1 MNNRYLCIH
10 GHFYQPPRENPWID
24 EIEIQESARPFSNW
38 NERISAECY
47 HANAYA
53 RIFDNRGRIK
63 DIVNNYSKISF
74 NFGPTLLSW
83 LQKHDSE
90 TYKAIL
96 KADKES
102 QNNFSGHGS
111 AIAQVYNHI
120 IMPLADDEDKLTQV
134 LWGIKD
140 FELRFNRKP
149 EGMWLAETA
158 VDLKT
163 LEILAD
169 NDIKFTILAPSQC
182 AATRK
187 IGEENWKSQSGAKVP
202 PSEPYLC
209 NLPSGKKIALF
220 FYDGPISQ
228 GIAFG
233 DTLKSGEKFAARLLS
248 VFKPTDAPQLVHIAT
263 DGETYGHH
271 QKFAEMALAYCL
283 NYVEDNKLAKI
294 TVYGEYLEMFP
305 PKQEAKIFE
314 RTAWS
319 CCHGVERWN
328 SDCGCNGGHPGWNQ
342 QWRNPLRKAL
352 DFVRDSL
359 RQTLEEK
366 GPEYFKDIWAARNA
380 YIEVIEDRTKA
391 EEFLKTYGTTKAQQE
406 PSTALKFMEM
416 QRNTLLM
423 YTSCGWFFD
432 EISGIETVQ
441 IMAYAKKAI
450 EYNKSLTGRDI
461 EEEFINKLAL
471 APSNIKSLGNGAN
484 VYEKLVKPL
493 AVDMR
498 KAAINYAISYL
509 LDEMLFEDSL
519 YSYSISEHKV
529 DATRQGKARLVTGRG
544 VFTSNLTQSSKTIS
558 FSALHTEGDDITAG
572 AIFGITD
579 NLEQIKE
586 AFLFGDID
594 NCKAL
599 IRASFVDVSGIE
611 DLLKG
616 KQGQIL
622 KQAVENSKKRITL
635 NYEKLFEQEK
645 DVFNYLY
652 RLNLPMPELFTN
664 LSAFAINGKI
674 KTELKKD
681 PIDSAKIAEFLNYF
695 EKMPAKLEKENIKRI
710 LTKKLRRAAEAF
722 KADPMDLSKT
732 SKMVELL
739 SFAEMFDFPMDCSCA
754 QNTVFA
760 VFKELPAHIRQNQLL
775 KILCLKLNLSL
786 EQESN

>member
-1 MNNRYLCIH
+1 MNRYLCIH

-24 EIEIQESARPFSNW
+24 EIEIQESARPFKNW

-53 RIFDNRGRIK
+53 RIFNNKGQIK

-83 LQKHDSE
+83 LEKHDNE
-90 TYKAIL
+90 TYQAIL
-96 KADKES
+96 RADEESKA
-102 QNNFSGHGS
+102 NFGGHGS

-120 IMPLADDEDKLTQV
+120 IMPLADDRDKLTQII
-134 LWGIKD
+134 WGIKD
-140 FELRFNRKP
+140 FELRFKRKP

-158 VDLKT
+158 VNTKT
-163 LEILAD
+163 LELLAE

-182 AATRK
+182 AAIRK
-187 IGEENWKSQSGAKVP
+187 IGEKDWKSQSGAKVP
-202 PSEPYLC
+202 PSKPYWC

-248 VFKPTDAPQLVHIAT
+248 AFQPTSEPQLVHIAT

-271 QKFAEMALAYCL
+271 QKFAEMALSYCID
-283 NYVEDNKLAKI
+283 YIEQNKLANM
-294 TVYGEYLEMFP
+294 TVYGQYLEMFP
-305 PKQEAKIFE
+305 PQEEAKIFE
-314 RTAWS
+314 NTAWS
-319 CCHGVERWN
+319 CSHGVGRWEN
-328 SDCGCNGGHPGWNQ
+328 DCGCNSGGHPGWNQ

-359 RQTLEEK
+359 RQTFEQK
-366 GPEYFKDIWAARNA
+366 GPLYFKDIWAARNA
-380 YIEVIEDRTKA
+380 YIEVIENRDKA
-391 EEFLKTYGTTKAQQE
+391 ADFLKRHGTEQALQE
-406 PSTALKFMEM
+406 ASNALKLMEM

-441 IMAYAKKAI
+441 IMAYAKMAI
-450 EYNKSLTGRDI
+450 AYNKALSGQDI

-471 APSNIKSLGNGAN
+471 APSNIKTFGDGAS
-484 VYEKLVKPL
+484 VYKALVIPL
-493 AVDMR
+493 QVDMR

-509 LDEMLFEDSL
+509 LDEMLFGDSI
-519 YSYSISEHKV
+519 YSYNISNHKAEV
-529 DATRQGKARLVTGRG
+529 TRQGKAKLVTGYG
-544 VFTSNLTQSSKTIS
+544 VFTSRLTLDSRSIS
-558 FSALHTEGDDITAG
+558 FAVLHTEGDDITAG
-572 AIFGITD
+572 AIYGQTD

-586 AFLFGDID
+586 AFIFGDIE

-599 IRASFVDVSGIE
+599 IKASFVDVMSIK

-622 KQAVENSKKRITL
+622 AQAVENSKKRIRNSYST
-635 NYEKLFEQEK
+635 LFEREK
-645 DVFNYLY
+645 DIFNYLY
-652 RLNLPMPELFTN
+652 RLNLPIPDLFVN
-664 LSAFAINGKI
+664 LAAFAINQNI

-681 PIDSAKIAEFLNYF
+681 PVNTAKISELLNYF
-695 EKMPAKLEKENIKRI
+695 DKMPGKLEKNGINKI
-710 LTKKLRRAAEAF
+710 LTKKLKLMTESF
-722 KADPMDLSKT
+722 NADPIDLTKS
-732 SKMVELL
+732 SKMIEML
-739 SFAEMFDFPMDCSCA
+739 SFAEMFRFPVDLSCA
-754 QNTVFA
+754 QNTVFS
-760 VFKELPAHIRQNQLL
+760 VYKNLPEHIQQNQLI
-775 KILCLKLNLSL
+775 KVLCLKLNLNL
-786 EQESN
+786 D